1 MKCPLCGETVPD
13 DRQFCGR
20 CGANLATGAQ
30 AAAAA
35 MPPPPPVPPVSGPAE
50 TSGLAIG
57 SLVSGIFFLFFP
69 AAIAAI
75 ILGHISRADIKRSGG
90 RKTGSGLALTGL
102 ILGYTGVAVIPF
114 LIIAAIAIPNLLR
127 SRIAANEAAAVSSLR
142 TLNSALVMYNSTYG
156 TLPSELK
163 NLEPPASGSPNKD
176 AADLVAADLA
186 SGTKYGYV
194 FHYEASSSNGT
205 STLDVY
211 RITAEPQMPNQ
222 TGMRYFYTDQS
233 GVTRFARGERATE
246 NSPPI

>member
-1 MKCPLCGETVPD
+1 M
-13 DRQFCGR
+13 
-20 CGANLATGAQ
+20 
-30 AAAAA
+30 
-35 MPPPPPVPPVSGPAE
+35 SGPAE

-57 SLVSGIFFLFFP
+57 SLVSGLFFLFFP

-75 ILGHISRADIKRSGG
+75 IMGHISRADIRRSGG

-142 TLNSALVMYNSTYG
+142 TLNTAAIIYNSSYG
-156 TLPSELK
+156 TFPPSLAAMG
-163 NLEPPASGSPNKD
+163 P
-176 AADLVAADLA
+176 AADGAQPSAQTAGQIDATLA

-211 RITAEPQMPNQ
+211 RITAEPLVPNQ

-246 NSPPI
+246 NSPPL